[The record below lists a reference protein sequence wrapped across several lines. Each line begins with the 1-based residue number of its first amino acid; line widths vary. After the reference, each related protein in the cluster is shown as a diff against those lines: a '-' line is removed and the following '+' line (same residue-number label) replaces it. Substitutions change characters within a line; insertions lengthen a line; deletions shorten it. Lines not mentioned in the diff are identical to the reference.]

1 MGRDRQ
7 LHSGCACLDLQLVE
21 APIIS
26 FAMRMTGDSILLLER
41 PGSITGS
48 RPRIGEA
55 SCTPYAARR
64 RQGGPGTVY
73 LIGRHRLALTLR
85 RWPDLPAS
93 SPPAFPIASASAASD
108 HDADFAINTDRGYT
122 ANGLNQYGAVAGA
135 GFGYDANGNPRL
147 RGDRL

>member
-1 MGRDRQ
+1 M
-7 LHSGCACLDLQLVE
+7 A
-21 APIIS
+21 
-26 FAMRMTGDSILLLER
+26 
-41 PGSITGS
+41 
-48 RPRIGEA
+48 GEN
-55 SCTPYAARR
+55 CKH
-64 RQGGPGTVY
+64 GVLGTVY

-122 ANGLNQYGAVAGA
+122 ANGLNQYSAVAGA
-135 GFGYDANGNPRL
+135 SFIYDANGNPRL